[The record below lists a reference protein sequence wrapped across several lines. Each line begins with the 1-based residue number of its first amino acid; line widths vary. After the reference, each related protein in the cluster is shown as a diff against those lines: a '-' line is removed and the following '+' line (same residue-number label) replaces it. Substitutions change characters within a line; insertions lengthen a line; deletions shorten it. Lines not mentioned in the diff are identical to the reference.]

1 MQKLEEIF
9 GIKIDNP
16 DFFKKALTHPSYTKE
31 QDLPYVEN
39 YERLEFLGDA
49 VLKLS
54 ASDILYKK
62 YPEYQEGDLSKIR
75 SIIVSDNTLSKI
87 AHEIGFCDL
96 IILANEG
103 KIIKVR
109 GGAMSKNDSFSS
121 VEKNVE
127 EKSAICTEEKNSIAG
142 YAAKLIEK
150 GDFVFLDAGT
160 TTEKM
165 IDHLTVRDVT
175 FVTNGF
181 IHAKKLAVKGY
192 KVFITGGEIK
202 ASTEAIV
209 GAECVLTLKN
219 YNFTKCFMG
228 TNGISLTAGFT
239 TPDVNEAK
247 VKAAAIESS
256 REVFVLADH
265 SKFDEVSS
273 ATFAGLGKAVIITD
287 MIPNRKYKE
296 AADIT
301 EVGQ

>member
-1 MQKLEEIF
+1 MLTEERHSMI
-9 GIKIDNP
+9 IKAVN
-16 DFFKKALTHPSYTKE
+16 
-31 QDLPYVEN
+31 
-39 YERLEFLGDA
+39 ERASVTIAELAEMLD
-49 VLKLS
+49 VS
-54 ASDILYKK
+54 ASTVK
-62 YPEYQEGDLSKIR
+62 R
-75 SIIVSDNTLSKI
+75 
-87 AHEIGFCDL
+87 DL

-109 GGAMSKNDSFSS
+109 GGAMSRNESFTS

-127 EKSAICTEEKNSIAG
+127 EKASICTEEKMTIAK
-142 YAAKLIEK
+142 YAAELIEN

-165 IDHLTVRDVT
+165 IDYLNVKDVT

-181 IHAKKLAVKGY
+181 IHAKKLARKGY

-239 TPDVNEAK
+239 TPDVNEAR
-247 VKAAAIESS
+247 VKSAAIESS
-256 REVFVLADH
+256 REVYVLADH

-273 ATFAGLGKAVIITD
+273 ATFSGLGKAVIITD
-287 MIPNRKYKE
+287 RIPNRKYNN

-301 EVGQ
+301 EVG

>member
-1 MQKLEEIF
+1 MLTEERHSMI
-9 GIKIDNP
+9 IKAVN
-16 DFFKKALTHPSYTKE
+16 
-31 QDLPYVEN
+31 
-39 YERLEFLGDA
+39 ERSSVTIAELAEMLD
-49 VLKLS
+49 VS
-54 ASDILYKK
+54 ASTVK
-62 YPEYQEGDLSKIR
+62 R
-75 SIIVSDNTLSKI
+75 
-87 AHEIGFCDL
+87 DL

-109 GGAMSKNDSFSS
+109 GGAMSRNESFTS

-127 EKSAICTEEKNSIAG
+127 EKASICTEEKMTIAK
-142 YAAKLIEK
+142 YAAELIEN

-165 IDHLTVRDVT
+165 IDYLNAKDVT

-181 IHAKKLAVKGY
+181 IHAKKLARKGY

-239 TPDVNEAK
+239 TPDVNEAR
-247 VKAAAIESS
+247 VKSAAIESS
-256 REVFVLADH
+256 REVYVLADH

-287 MIPNRKYKE
+287 RIPNRKYNN

-301 EVGQ
+301 EVG

>member
-1 MQKLEEIF
+1 MLTEERHSMI
-9 GIKIDNP
+9 IKAVN
-16 DFFKKALTHPSYTKE
+16 
-31 QDLPYVEN
+31 
-39 YERLEFLGDA
+39 ERSSVTIAELAEMLD
-49 VLKLS
+49 VS
-54 ASDILYKK
+54 ASTVK
-62 YPEYQEGDLSKIR
+62 R
-75 SIIVSDNTLSKI
+75 
-87 AHEIGFCDL
+87 DL

-109 GGAMSKNDSFSS
+109 GGAMSRNESFTS

-127 EKSAICTEEKNSIAG
+127 EKASICTEEKMTIAK
-142 YAAKLIEK
+142 YAAELIEN

-165 IDHLTVRDVT
+165 IDYLNVKDVT

-181 IHAKKLAVKGY
+181 IHAKKLARKGY

-239 TPDVNEAK
+239 PPDVNEAR
-247 VKAAAIESS
+247 VKSAAIESS
-256 REVFVLADH
+256 REVYVLADH

-287 MIPNRKYKE
+287 RIPNRKYNN

-301 EVGQ
+301 EVG

>member
-1 MQKLEEIF
+1 MLTEERHSMI
-9 GIKIDNP
+9 IKAVNERSSVTI
-16 DFFKKALTHPSYTKE
+16 
-31 QDLPYVEN
+31 VELA
-39 YERLEFLGDA
+39 EMLD
-49 VLKLS
+49 VS
-54 ASDILYKK
+54 ASTVK
-62 YPEYQEGDLSKIR
+62 R
-75 SIIVSDNTLSKI
+75 
-87 AHEIGFCDL
+87 DL

-109 GGAMSKNDSFSS
+109 GGAMSRNESFTS

-127 EKSAICTEEKNSIAG
+127 EKASICTEEKMTIAK
-142 YAAKLIEK
+142 YAAELIEN

-165 IDHLTVRDVT
+165 IDYLNVKDVT

-181 IHAKKLAVKGY
+181 IHAKKLARKGY

-239 TPDVNEAK
+239 TPDVNEAR
-247 VKAAAIESS
+247 VKSAAIESS
-256 REVFVLADH
+256 REVYVLADH

-287 MIPNRKYKE
+287 RIPNRKYNN

-301 EVGQ
+301 EVG

>member
-1 MQKLEEIF
+1 MLTEERHSMI
-9 GIKIDNP
+9 IKAVN
-16 DFFKKALTHPSYTKE
+16 
-31 QDLPYVEN
+31 
-39 YERLEFLGDA
+39 ERASVTIAELSEILN
-49 VLKLS
+49 VS
-54 ASDILYKK
+54 ASTVK
-62 YPEYQEGDLSKIR
+62 R
-75 SIIVSDNTLSKI
+75 
-87 AHEIGFCDL
+87 DL

-228 TNGISLTAGFT
+228 TNGISLTAAAHNACIHRTVSDYQNVLSLFYLRIDYLVKKFT
-239 TPDVNEAK
+239 
-247 VKAAAIESS
+247 
-256 REVFVLADH
+256 R
-265 SKFDEVSS
+265 S
-273 ATFAGLGKAVIITD
+273 AEQLLKCFRPAYRACILLRVEK
-287 MIPNRKYKE
+287 
-296 AADIT
+296 
-301 EVGQ
+301 Q

>member
-1 MQKLEEIF
+1 MIFIRGLNMLTEERHSMI
-9 GIKIDNP
+9 IK
-16 DFFKKALTHPSYTKE
+16 AVS
-31 QDLPYVEN
+31 
-39 YERLEFLGDA
+39 ERSSVTIAELAEMLD
-49 VLKLS
+49 VS
-54 ASDILYKK
+54 ASTVK
-62 YPEYQEGDLSKIR
+62 R
-75 SIIVSDNTLSKI
+75 
-87 AHEIGFCDL
+87 DL

-109 GGAMSKNDSFSS
+109 GGAMSRNESFTS

-127 EKSAICTEEKNSIAG
+127 EKASICTEEKMTIAK
-142 YAAKLIEK
+142 YAAELIEN

-165 IDHLTVRDVT
+165 IDYLNVKDVT

-181 IHAKKLAVKGY
+181 IHAKKLARKGY

-239 TPDVNEAK
+239 TPDVNEAR
-247 VKAAAIESS
+247 VKSAAIESS
-256 REVFVLADH
+256 REVYVLADH

-287 MIPNRKYKE
+287 RIPNRKYNN

-301 EVGQ
+301 EVG

>member
-1 MQKLEEIF
+1 MLTEERHSMI
-9 GIKIDNP
+9 IKAVN
-16 DFFKKALTHPSYTKE
+16 
-31 QDLPYVEN
+31 
-39 YERLEFLGDA
+39 ERASVTIAELAEMLD
-49 VLKLS
+49 VS
-54 ASDILYKK
+54 ASTVK
-62 YPEYQEGDLSKIR
+62 R
-75 SIIVSDNTLSKI
+75 
-87 AHEIGFCDL
+87 DL

-109 GGAMSKNDSFSS
+109 GGAMSRNESFTS

-127 EKSAICTEEKNSIAG
+127 EKASICTEEKMTIAK
-142 YAAKLIEK
+142 YAAELIEN

-165 IDHLTVRDVT
+165 IDYLNVKDVT

-181 IHAKKLAVKGY
+181 IHAKKLARKGY
-192 KVFITGGEIK
+192 KVFITGGDIK

-239 TPDVNEAK
+239 TPDVNEAR
-247 VKAAAIESS
+247 VKSAAIESS
-256 REVFVLADH
+256 REVYVLADH

-287 MIPNRKYKE
+287 RIPNRKYNN

-301 EVGQ
+301 EVG

>member
-1 MQKLEEIF
+1 MLTEERHSMI
-9 GIKIDNP
+9 IKAVN
-16 DFFKKALTHPSYTKE
+16 
-31 QDLPYVEN
+31 
-39 YERLEFLGDA
+39 ERSSVTIAELAEMLD
-49 VLKLS
+49 
-54 ASDILYKK
+54 
-62 YPEYQEGDLSKIR
+62 
-75 SIIVSDNTLSKI
+75 VSSSTVKR
-87 AHEIGFCDL
+87 DL

-109 GGAMSKNDSFSS
+109 GGAMSRNESFTS

-127 EKSAICTEEKNSIAG
+127 EKASICTEEKMTIAK
-142 YAAKLIEK
+142 YAAELIEN

-165 IDHLTVRDVT
+165 IDYLNVKDVT

-181 IHAKKLAVKGY
+181 IHAKKLARKGY

-239 TPDVNEAK
+239 TPDVNEAR
-247 VKAAAIESS
+247 VKSAAIESS
-256 REVFVLADH
+256 REVYVLADH

-287 MIPNRKYKE
+287 RIPNRKYNN

-301 EVGQ
+301 EVG

>member
-1 MQKLEEIF
+1 MLTEERHSMI
-9 GIKIDNP
+9 IKAVN
-16 DFFKKALTHPSYTKE
+16 
-31 QDLPYVEN
+31 
-39 YERLEFLGDA
+39 ERSSVTIAELAEMLD
-49 VLKLS
+49 VS
-54 ASDILYKK
+54 ASTVK
-62 YPEYQEGDLSKIR
+62 R
-75 SIIVSDNTLSKI
+75 
-87 AHEIGFCDL
+87 DL

-109 GGAMSKNDSFSS
+109 GGAMSRNESFTS

-127 EKSAICTEEKNSIAG
+127 EKASICTEEKMTIAK
-142 YAAKLIEK
+142 YAAELIEN

-165 IDHLTVRDVT
+165 IDYLNVKDVT

-181 IHAKKLAVKGY
+181 IHAKKLARKGY

-202 ASTEAIV
+202 ARTEAIV

-239 TPDVNEAK
+239 TPDVNEAR
-247 VKAAAIESS
+247 VKSAAIESS
-256 REVFVLADH
+256 REVYVLADH

-287 MIPNRKYKE
+287 RIPNRKYNN

-301 EVGQ
+301 EVG

>member
-1 MQKLEEIF
+1 MLTEERHSMI
-9 GIKIDNP
+9 IKAVN
-16 DFFKKALTHPSYTKE
+16 
-31 QDLPYVEN
+31 
-39 YERLEFLGDA
+39 ERSSVTIAELAEMLD
-49 VLKLS
+49 VS
-54 ASDILYKK
+54 ASTVK
-62 YPEYQEGDLSKIR
+62 R
-75 SIIVSDNTLSKI
+75 
-87 AHEIGFCDL
+87 DL

-109 GGAMSKNDSFSS
+109 GGAMSRNESFTS

-127 EKSAICTEEKNSIAG
+127 EKASICTEEKMTIAK
-142 YAAKLIEK
+142 YAAELIEN

-165 IDHLTVRDVT
+165 IDYLNVKDVT

-181 IHAKKLAVKGY
+181 IHAKKLARKGY

-209 GAECVLTLKN
+209 GAECILTLKN

-239 TPDVNEAK
+239 TPDVNEAR
-247 VKAAAIESS
+247 VKSAAIESS
-256 REVFVLADH
+256 REVYVLADH

-287 MIPNRKYKE
+287 RIPNRKYNN

-301 EVGQ
+301 EVG

>member
-1 MQKLEEIF
+1 MI
-9 GIKIDNP
+9 IKAVN
-16 DFFKKALTHPSYTKE
+16 
-31 QDLPYVEN
+31 
-39 YERLEFLGDA
+39 ERSSVTIAELAEMLD
-49 VLKLS
+49 VS
-54 ASDILYKK
+54 ASTVK
-62 YPEYQEGDLSKIR
+62 R
-75 SIIVSDNTLSKI
+75 
-87 AHEIGFCDL
+87 DL

-109 GGAMSKNDSFSS
+109 GGAMSRNESFTS

-127 EKSAICTEEKNSIAG
+127 EKASICTEEKMTIAK
-142 YAAKLIEK
+142 YAAELIEN

-165 IDHLTVRDVT
+165 IDYLNAKDVT

-181 IHAKKLAVKGY
+181 IHAKKLARKGY

-239 TPDVNEAK
+239 TPDVNEAR
-247 VKAAAIESS
+247 VKSAAIESS
-256 REVFVLADH
+256 REVYVLADH

-287 MIPNRKYKE
+287 RIPNRKYNN

-301 EVGQ
+301 EVG

>member
-1 MQKLEEIF
+1 MLTEERHSMI
-9 GIKIDNP
+9 IKAVN
-16 DFFKKALTHPSYTKE
+16 
-31 QDLPYVEN
+31 
-39 YERLEFLGDA
+39 ERSSVTIAELAEMLD
-49 VLKLS
+49 VS
-54 ASDILYKK
+54 ASTVK
-62 YPEYQEGDLSKIR
+62 R
-75 SIIVSDNTLSKI
+75 
-87 AHEIGFCDL
+87 DL

-109 GGAMSKNDSFSS
+109 GGAMSRNESFTS

-127 EKSAICTEEKNSIAG
+127 EKASICTEEKMTIAK
-142 YAAKLIEK
+142 YAAELIEN

-165 IDHLTVRDVT
+165 IDYLNVKDVT

-181 IHAKKLAVKGY
+181 IHAKKLARKGY

-239 TPDVNEAK
+239 TPDVNEAR
-247 VKAAAIESS
+247 VKSAAIESS
-256 REVFVLADH
+256 REVYVLADH

-287 MIPNRKYKE
+287 RIPNRKYNN

-301 EVGQ
+301 EVG

>member
-1 MQKLEEIF
+1 MLTEERHSMI
-9 GIKIDNP
+9 IKAVN
-16 DFFKKALTHPSYTKE
+16 
-31 QDLPYVEN
+31 
-39 YERLEFLGDA
+39 ERASVTIAELAEMLD
-49 VLKLS
+49 VS
-54 ASDILYKK
+54 ASTVK
-62 YPEYQEGDLSKIR
+62 R
-75 SIIVSDNTLSKI
+75 
-87 AHEIGFCDL
+87 DL

-109 GGAMSKNDSFSS
+109 GGAMSRNESFTS

-127 EKSAICTEEKNSIAG
+127 EKASICTEEKMTIAK
-142 YAAKLIEK
+142 YAAELIEN

-165 IDHLTVRDVT
+165 IDYLNVKDVT

-181 IHAKKLAVKGY
+181 IHAKKLARKGY

-239 TPDVNEAK
+239 TPDVNEAR
-247 VKAAAIESS
+247 VKSAAIESS
-256 REVFVLADH
+256 RGVYVLADH

-287 MIPNRKYKE
+287 RIPNRKYNN

-301 EVGQ
+301 EVG

>member
-1 MQKLEEIF
+1 MLTEERHSMI
-9 GIKIDNP
+9 IKAVN
-16 DFFKKALTHPSYTKE
+16 
-31 QDLPYVEN
+31 
-39 YERLEFLGDA
+39 ERSSVTIAELAEMLD
-49 VLKLS
+49 VS
-54 ASDILYKK
+54 ASTVK
-62 YPEYQEGDLSKIR
+62 R
-75 SIIVSDNTLSKI
+75 
-87 AHEIGFCDL
+87 DL

-109 GGAMSKNDSFSS
+109 GGAMSRNERFTS

-127 EKSAICTEEKNSIAG
+127 EKASICTEEKMTIAK
-142 YAAKLIEK
+142 YAAELIEN

-165 IDHLTVRDVT
+165 IDYLNVKDVT

-181 IHAKKLAVKGY
+181 IHAKKLARKGY

-239 TPDVNEAK
+239 TPDVNEAR
-247 VKAAAIESS
+247 VKSAAIESS
-256 REVFVLADH
+256 REVYVLADH

-287 MIPNRKYKE
+287 RIPNRKYNN

-301 EVGQ
+301 EVG

>member
-1 MQKLEEIF
+1 MLTEERHSMI
-9 GIKIDNP
+9 IKAVN
-16 DFFKKALTHPSYTKE
+16 
-31 QDLPYVEN
+31 
-39 YERLEFLGDA
+39 ERSSVTIAELAEILD
-49 VLKLS
+49 VS
-54 ASDILYKK
+54 ASTVK
-62 YPEYQEGDLSKIR
+62 R
-75 SIIVSDNTLSKI
+75 
-87 AHEIGFCDL
+87 DL

-109 GGAMSKNDSFSS
+109 GGAMSKNESFTS

-127 EKSAICTEEKNSIAG
+127 EKASICTEEKMTIAK
-142 YAAKLIEK
+142 YAAELIEK

-160 TTEKM
+160 TTEKI
-165 IDHLTVRDVT
+165 IDYLNVQDVT

-181 IHAKKLAVKGY
+181 IHAKKLARKGY

-239 TPDVNEAK
+239 TPDVNEAR
-247 VKAAAIESS
+247 VKSAAIESS
-256 REVFVLADH
+256 REVYVLADH
-265 SKFDEVSS
+265 SKFDEISS

-287 MIPNRKYKE
+287 RIPNRKYND

-301 EVGQ
+301 EVG

>member
-1 MQKLEEIF
+1 MIEERHSMI
-9 GIKIDNP
+9 IKAVN
-16 DFFKKALTHPSYTKE
+16 
-31 QDLPYVEN
+31 
-39 YERLEFLGDA
+39 ERSSVTIAELAEMLD
-49 VLKLS
+49 VS
-54 ASDILYKK
+54 ASTVK
-62 YPEYQEGDLSKIR
+62 R
-75 SIIVSDNTLSKI
+75 
-87 AHEIGFCDL
+87 DL

-109 GGAMSKNDSFSS
+109 GGAMSRNESFTS

-127 EKSAICTEEKNSIAG
+127 EKASICTEEKMTIAK
-142 YAAKLIEK
+142 YAAELIEN

-165 IDHLTVRDVT
+165 IDYLNVKDVT

-181 IHAKKLAVKGY
+181 IHAKKLARKGY

-209 GAECVLTLKN
+209 GAECVLTPKN

-239 TPDVNEAK
+239 TPDVNEAR
-247 VKAAAIESS
+247 VKSAAIESS
-256 REVFVLADH
+256 REVYVLADH

-287 MIPNRKYKE
+287 RIPNRKYNN

-301 EVGQ
+301 EVG

>member
-1 MQKLEEIF
+1 MIFIRGLNMLTEERHSMI
-9 GIKIDNP
+9 IKAVN
-16 DFFKKALTHPSYTKE
+16 
-31 QDLPYVEN
+31 
-39 YERLEFLGDA
+39 ERASVTIAELAEMLD
-49 VLKLS
+49 VS
-54 ASDILYKK
+54 ASTVK
-62 YPEYQEGDLSKIR
+62 R
-75 SIIVSDNTLSKI
+75 
-87 AHEIGFCDL
+87 DL

-109 GGAMSKNDSFSS
+109 GGAMSRNESFTS

-127 EKSAICTEEKNSIAG
+127 EKASICTEEKMTIAK
-142 YAAKLIEK
+142 YAAELIEN

-165 IDHLTVRDVT
+165 IDYLNVKDVT

-181 IHAKKLAVKGY
+181 IHAKKLARKGY

-239 TPDVNEAK
+239 TPDVNEAR
-247 VKAAAIESS
+247 VKSAAIESS
-256 REVFVLADH
+256 REVYVLADH

-287 MIPNRKYKE
+287 RIPNRKYNN

-301 EVGQ
+301 EVG

>member
-1 MQKLEEIF
+1 MLTEERHSMI
-9 GIKIDNP
+9 IKAVN
-16 DFFKKALTHPSYTKE
+16 
-31 QDLPYVEN
+31 
-39 YERLEFLGDA
+39 ERASVTIAELAEMLD
-49 VLKLS
+49 VS
-54 ASDILYKK
+54 ASTVK
-62 YPEYQEGDLSKIR
+62 R
-75 SIIVSDNTLSKI
+75 
-87 AHEIGFCDL
+87 DL

-109 GGAMSKNDSFSS
+109 GGAMSRNESFTS

-127 EKSAICTEEKNSIAG
+127 EKASICTEEKMTIAK
-142 YAAKLIEK
+142 YAAELIEN

-165 IDHLTVRDVT
+165 IDYLNVKDVT

-181 IHAKKLAVKGY
+181 IHAKKLARKGY

-209 GAECVLTLKN
+209 GAECILTLKN

-239 TPDVNEAK
+239 TPDVNEAR
-247 VKAAAIESS
+247 VKSAAIESS
-256 REVFVLADH
+256 REVYVLADH

-287 MIPNRKYKE
+287 RIPNRKYNN

-301 EVGQ
+301 EGG

>member
-1 MQKLEEIF
+1 MLTEERHSMI
-9 GIKIDNP
+9 IKAVN
-16 DFFKKALTHPSYTKE
+16 
-31 QDLPYVEN
+31 
-39 YERLEFLGDA
+39 ERASVTIAELAEMLD
-49 VLKLS
+49 VS
-54 ASDILYKK
+54 ASTVK
-62 YPEYQEGDLSKIR
+62 R
-75 SIIVSDNTLSKI
+75 
-87 AHEIGFCDL
+87 DL

-109 GGAMSKNDSFSS
+109 GGAMSRNESFTS

-127 EKSAICTEEKNSIAG
+127 EKASICTEEKMTIAK
-142 YAAKLIEK
+142 YAAELIEN

-165 IDHLTVRDVT
+165 IDYLNVKDVT

-181 IHAKKLAVKGY
+181 IHAKKLARKGY

-228 TNGISLTAGFT
+228 TNGILLTAGFT
-239 TPDVNEAK
+239 TPDVNEAR
-247 VKAAAIESS
+247 VKSAAIESS
-256 REVFVLADH
+256 REVYVLADH

-287 MIPNRKYKE
+287 RIPNRKYNN

-301 EVGQ
+301 EVG

>member
-1 MQKLEEIF
+1 MLTEERHSMI
-9 GIKIDNP
+9 IKAVN
-16 DFFKKALTHPSYTKE
+16 
-31 QDLPYVEN
+31 
-39 YERLEFLGDA
+39 ERSSVTIAELAEILD
-49 VLKLS
+49 VS
-54 ASDILYKK
+54 ASTVK
-62 YPEYQEGDLSKIR
+62 R
-75 SIIVSDNTLSKI
+75 
-87 AHEIGFCDL
+87 DL

-109 GGAMSKNDSFSS
+109 GGAMSKNESFTS

-127 EKSAICTEEKNSIAG
+127 EKASICTQEKMTIAK
-142 YAAKLIEK
+142 YAAELIEK

-160 TTEKM
+160 TTEKI
-165 IDHLTVRDVT
+165 IDYLNVKDVT

-181 IHAKKLAVKGY
+181 IHAKKLARKGY

-239 TPDVNEAK
+239 TPDVNEAR
-247 VKAAAIESS
+247 VKSAAIESS
-256 REVFVLADH
+256 REVYVLADH
-265 SKFDEVSS
+265 SKFDEISS

-287 MIPNRKYKE
+287 RIPNRKYND

-301 EVGQ
+301 EVG

>member
-1 MQKLEEIF
+1 MIFIRGLNMLTEERHSMI
-9 GIKIDNP
+9 IKAVN
-16 DFFKKALTHPSYTKE
+16 
-31 QDLPYVEN
+31 
-39 YERLEFLGDA
+39 ERSSVTIAELAEMLD
-49 VLKLS
+49 VS
-54 ASDILYKK
+54 ASTVK
-62 YPEYQEGDLSKIR
+62 R
-75 SIIVSDNTLSKI
+75 
-87 AHEIGFCDL
+87 DL

-109 GGAMSKNDSFSS
+109 GGAMSRNESFTS

-127 EKSAICTEEKNSIAG
+127 EKASICTEEKMTIAK
-142 YAAKLIEK
+142 YAAELIEN

-165 IDHLTVRDVT
+165 IDYLNVKDVT

-181 IHAKKLAVKGY
+181 IHAKKLARKGY

-239 TPDVNEAK
+239 TPDVNEAR
-247 VKAAAIESS
+247 VKSAAIESS
-256 REVFVLADH
+256 REVYVLADH

-287 MIPNRKYKE
+287 RIPNRKYNN

-301 EVGQ
+301 EVG

>member
-1 MQKLEEIF
+1 MLTEERHSMI
-9 GIKIDNP
+9 IKAVN
-16 DFFKKALTHPSYTKE
+16 
-31 QDLPYVEN
+31 
-39 YERLEFLGDA
+39 ERASVTIAELAEMLD
-49 VLKLS
+49 VS
-54 ASDILYKK
+54 ASTVK
-62 YPEYQEGDLSKIR
+62 R
-75 SIIVSDNTLSKI
+75 
-87 AHEIGFCDL
+87 DL

-109 GGAMSKNDSFSS
+109 GGAMSRNESFTS

-127 EKSAICTEEKNSIAG
+127 EKASICTEEKMTIAK
-142 YAAKLIEK
+142 YAAELIEN
-150 GDFVFLDAGT
+150 GDFVVLDAGT

-165 IDHLTVRDVT
+165 IDYLNVKDVT

-181 IHAKKLAVKGY
+181 IHAKKLARKGY

-239 TPDVNEAK
+239 TPDVNEAR
-247 VKAAAIESS
+247 VKSAAIESS
-256 REVFVLADH
+256 REVYVLADH

-287 MIPNRKYKE
+287 RIPNRKYNN

-301 EVGQ
+301 EVG

>member
-1 MQKLEEIF
+1 MLTEERHSMI
-9 GIKIDNP
+9 IKAVN
-16 DFFKKALTHPSYTKE
+16 
-31 QDLPYVEN
+31 
-39 YERLEFLGDA
+39 ERASVTIAELAEMLD
-49 VLKLS
+49 VS
-54 ASDILYKK
+54 ASTVK
-62 YPEYQEGDLSKIR
+62 R
-75 SIIVSDNTLSKI
+75 
-87 AHEIGFCDL
+87 DL

-109 GGAMSKNDSFSS
+109 GGAMSRNESFTS

-127 EKSAICTEEKNSIAG
+127 EKASICTEEKMTIAK
-142 YAAKLIEK
+142 YAAELIEN

-165 IDHLTVRDVT
+165 IDYLNVKDVT

-181 IHAKKLAVKGY
+181 IHAKKLARKGY

-239 TPDVNEAK
+239 TPDVNEAR
-247 VKAAAIESS
+247 VKSAAIESS
-256 REVFVLADH
+256 REVYVLADH

-273 ATFAGLGKAVIITD
+273 ATFAGLVKAVIITD
-287 MIPNRKYKE
+287 RIPNRKYNN

-301 EVGQ
+301 EVG